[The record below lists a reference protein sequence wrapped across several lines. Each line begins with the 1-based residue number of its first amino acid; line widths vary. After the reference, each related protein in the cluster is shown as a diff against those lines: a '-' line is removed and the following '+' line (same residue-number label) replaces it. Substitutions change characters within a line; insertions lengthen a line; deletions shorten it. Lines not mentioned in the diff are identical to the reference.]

1 MREFRHSHTKTDDEK
16 MLYHCM
22 YLLLLYPTVGPDS
35 DERASHVVN
44 KKPALLVKNFMGG
57 YCVS

>member
-35 DERASHVVN
+35 DKRASHVVN

-57 YCVS
+57 